1 MAATATEIANLAIA
15 HLGGRALTSLT
26 GDASQQ
32 SASLRK
38 FYNPDAGTPVYTALD
53 EILRAHPWNFA
64 TQRKRQTITYLSL
77 SGGSAV
83 TTSGGLIQITYTAH
97 GLATGDRTYIKDVEG
112 VTVANGQWYVTR
124 VDADNF
130 TLDGSVFS
138 GTYTSS
144 TGKFVEIPAFDWD
157 FQHTPPTDCLR
168 PISINANGGQ
178 SEDGGAKF
186 TFEKGLILTDEETIN
201 LKYIQRIT
209 DVTQYPADFVTAFS
223 FLLASYIAQ
232 DTQGATGRSLELRQ
246 FFDKAVAPPVK
257 SRDANEGNA
266 RINTDFEQSQL
277 VQARFGGMRWAGDA
291 SSRPY

>member
-26 GDASQQ
+26 GDTSQQ
-32 SASLRK
+32 SASVRK
-38 FYNPDAGTPVYTALD
+38 WYNPDAGTPVYTALD
-53 EILRAHPWNFA
+53 EALRAHPWNFA
-64 TQRKRQTITYLSL
+64 TMRKRQTITYASL

-83 TTSGGLIQITYTAH
+83 TSSGGLIKITYTAH

-112 VTVANGQWYVTR
+112 ITVANGQWYVTR

-130 TLDGSVFS
+130 TLDDSVFA
-138 GTYTSS
+138 GTYTAS
-144 TGKFVEIPAFDWD
+144 TGEFVAIPAFDWD
-157 FQHTPPTDCLR
+157 FQHTPPSDCLR
-168 PISINANGGQ
+168 VISLNAGGGQ
-178 SEDGGAKF
+178 MEDAGADF
-186 TFEKGLILTDEETIN
+186 QFEKGLILTDEETIN

-257 SRDANEGNA
+257 SRDANEGKA
-266 RINTDFEQSQL
+266 RRIPPFNDSQL
-277 VQARFGGMRWAGDA
+277 VAARMGGYWTGGLTE
-291 SSRPY
+291 

>member
-15 HLGGRALTSLT
+15 HLGGRALTALST
-26 GDASQQ
+26 DNTQQ
-32 SASLRK
+32 AASLRK
-38 FYNPDAGTPVYTALD
+38 WYNPEAGTPIYTALD
-53 EILRAHPWNFA
+53 EVLRAHPWNFA
-64 TQRKRQTITYLSL
+64 TARKRQAITYHSL
-77 SGGSAV
+77 SGAAI
-83 TTSGGLIQITYTAH
+83 TNDGGLIKVTHPGH
-97 GLATGDRTYIKDVEG
+97 GLTTGGRVYLKDVEG
-112 VTVANGQWYVTR
+112 VTAANGQWYVT
-124 VDADNF
+124 VDGNHF
-130 TLDGSVFS
+130 TLDGSVFA
-138 GTYTSS
+138 GTYTAS
-144 TGKFVEIPAFDWD
+144 TGKFVAIPAFDWD

-209 DVTQYPADFVTAFS
+209 TVASYPADFVTAFS

-232 DTQGATGRSLELRQ
+232 DTQGATGRAMEMRQ
-246 FFDKAVAPPVK
+246 FYEKAVAPPVK

-291 SSRPY
+291 SARPY